1 MSYREILQR
10 QIKELEEK
18 IAQAEGDKAELLR
31 QLNKLKVAEF
41 EEDIREENNQQLL
54 KG

>member
-1 MSYREILQR
+1 MSYKEILHR

-18 IAQAEGDKAELLR
+18 IAQAQGDKAELQN
-31 QLNKLKVAEF
+31 QLNRLKISEF
-41 EEDIREENNQQLL
+41 EEDLREENGQQLL